1 MKLLVVDDEPVIRRL
16 VTRVLRDEA
25 SVWEASNQREAIA
38 IFKKGKFDVVLV
50 DVNLGADNG
59 LDLAVK
65 FRDLDPLVQVTVMSG
80 DPANEEKV
88 RQAGLGPML
97 LKPFTSEELRTR
109 LPI

>member
-1 MKLLVVDDEPVIRRL
+1 MKLLVVDDDPVIRRL

-25 SVWEASNQREAIA
+25 SVWEASNHREATA
-38 IFKKGKFDVVLV
+38 IFKKGKFDVLLV

-59 LDLAVK
+59 LDLAVR

-80 DPANEEKV
+80 DLTNEERV
-88 RQAGLGPML
+88 REAGLGTML
-97 LKPFTSEELRTR
+97 LKPFTSEELRAR